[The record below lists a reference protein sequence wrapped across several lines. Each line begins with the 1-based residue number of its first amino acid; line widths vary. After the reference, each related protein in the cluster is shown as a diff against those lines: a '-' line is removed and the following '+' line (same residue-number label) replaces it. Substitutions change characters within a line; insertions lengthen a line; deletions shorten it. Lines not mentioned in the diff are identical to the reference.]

1 MDITEIAY
9 EKYKLDWMRA
19 HGYTLKDLIAELENM
34 REEEPSTYLQ
44 SLFEDWE
51 YGFGFNSE
59 IWACYD
65 EFMDNEF
72 WDHEYMFNLLTT
84 EEFIAYLNYKIELE
98 NTKLLK

>member
-9 EKYKLDWMRA
+9 EKYRLDWMLS
-19 HGYTLKDLIAELENM
+19 HGYTLVDLIAELEKM
-34 REEEPSTYLQ
+34 REEESTTSLQ

-59 IWACYD
+59 IWVCYE

-72 WDHEYMFNLLTT
+72 WDDEYMCELLTT
-84 EEFIAYLNYKIELE
+84 NEFTTYLEYLKE
-98 NTKLLK
+98 NGFFN